1 MPKYQVS
8 IKYGN
13 PGQHKGSTQVITV
26 EAESDSTAMTL
37 ATNKLKN
44 SNSAYRDK
52 EFEVVKVKKV

>member
-13 PGQHKGSTQVITV
+13 PGQNKSSTQMVTV
-26 EAESDSTAMTL
+26 EAESDLTAMTL

-52 EFEVVKVKKV
+52 EFEVVKVKKM

>member
-13 PGQHKGSTQVITV
+13 PGQHKGNTQVITV